1 MRGNRISIRKDRR
14 GFTGLEAAIVLT
26 AFIVVAAVFSY
37 VVLNAGF
44 FTTQTSKEV
53 IHTGVEQATSSAEL
67 AGNVYGHGWA
77 FNTSA
82 AIYNITLGSYDNST
96 GIFTD
101 GVTVGFDSETLSAHL
116 TGLSNSSASWY
127 YNVSVTY
134 TNASGSTTNTTYF
147 NFTNTNC
154 PTGTGYLTNTLTTGV
169 YDVTSIA
176 YEDSKNV
183 TDGGTIEV
191 VAPGGSYYN
200 ESASGTDKHDAD
212 TTNLTVVEFYLQL
225 TAGEHPM
232 DLDGVFLA
240 YTDPDTHV
248 GNLIYTNNSHADEGN
263 LSMGYW
269 NYTIVQGDSDNLLET
284 GEQAAIIVAL
294 PDYGVTANEEFT
306 IEIRPPVGATLGI
319 TRSAPAAIDK
329 VMNLH

>member
-1 MRGNRISIRKDRR
+1 M
-14 GFTGLEAAIVLT
+14 
-26 AFIVVAAVFSY
+26 
-37 VVLNAGF
+37 
-44 FTTQTSKEV
+44 
-53 IHTGVEQATSSAEL
+53 
-67 AGNVYGHGWA
+67 
-77 FNTSA
+77 
-82 AIYNITLGSYDNST
+82 
-96 GIFTD
+96 
-101 GVTVGFDSETLSAHL
+101 SAHL
-116 TGLSNSSASWY
+116 TGLQNSTPSWS

-134 TNASGSTTNTTYF
+134 TNASGSSSTTYF
-147 NFTNTNC
+147 EFNNTSC
-154 PTGTGYLTNTLTTGV
+154 PTGTGYLTNTLTPGV
-169 YDVTSIA
+169 YDVINIA
-176 YEDSKNV
+176 CVNSSNVSK
-183 TDGGTIEV
+183 GGTIEV

-200 ESASGTDKHDAD
+200 ESATATDKHDPD

-248 GNLIYTNNSHADEGN
+248 GNLIYTNHSHADEGN

-269 NYTIVQGDSDNLLET
+269 NYTIVQGDTDNLLET

>member
-1 MRGNRISIRKDRR
+1 MRGNRISIRRDRR

-26 AFIVVAAVFSY
+26 AFVVVAAVFSY

-82 AIYNITLGSYDNST
+82 AIYNVTLGSYDYTS
-96 GIFTD
+96 GFAD
-101 GVTVGFDSETLSAHL
+101 GLILGYDSGSLSAHL
-116 TGLSNSSASWY
+116 TGLKNSSAPWY

-134 TNASGSTTNTTYF
+134 TNASGSTNTTYF
-147 NFTNTNC
+147 NFTNA
-154 PTGTGYLTNTLTTGV
+154 TGTGWQTQSLTTGV
-169 YDVTSIA
+169 YDVTSI
-176 YEDSKNV
+176 SKQSSNGV
-183 TDGGTIEV
+183 TAGTIVV

-200 ESASGTDKHDAD
+200 ASATDKHDAD
-212 TTNLTVVEFYLQL
+212 STNLTVVEFYLQL
-225 TAGEHPM
+225 TAGEQPM

-248 GNLIYTNNSHADEGN
+248 GNLSYTANPDADKGN